1 MCVGGVT
8 DTRNDAVSIFFDA
21 VWIAF
26 LVGAYLVY
34 ARPAQM
40 RWMKN
45 ARAVVWIPTVGCV
58 CRLAASS
65 GIHEVCPYGMVFGA
79 VYSVLVVS
87 FGVWNKIANLSFA
100 QRVGFVSI

>member
-8 DTRNDAVSIFFDA
+8 DARNDAVSIFFDA

-34 ARPAQM
+34 ARSAHL
-40 RWMKN
+40 RRMKN

-65 GIHEVCPYGMVFGA
+65 GIHEVCPYGMVLGA
-79 VYSVLVVS
+79 V
-87 FGVWNKIANLSFA
+87 
-100 QRVGFVSI
+100 